1 MTGQSVAA
9 PAFYDDVLSLS
20 TKTTFEAV
28 THALMTTPLTDASG
42 QTFGDGLTLIERVDT
57 VKGEIPGASGDRQ
70 FRMYVRLTANARD
83 MMERSR
89 EFKRA
94 MDNSV
99 YHKGY
104 PFNYRERR
112 GTPSIQVSVALDG
125 RQADVDV
132 DYRSSMFPIMLFNG
146 HLSSSNSD
154 VRAGNNV
161 DRHDGQWS
169 GLQDWWRSF
178 FGVDL
183 TKAPDGVDT
192 AASLALPKV
201 PRAGK
206 KNFQVMSRDF
216 LQAWLVEGNAV
227 AAMGYVSERAYAC
240 LAEDT
245 PDPSAFD
252 RGLAPYQIM
261 VNLKAAYDAL
271 GPHASLAGLTTGMQ
285 LTQPGLKAV
294 RHADQA
300 QYAIYEVRDDV
311 AARFDCASRM
321 TPGSA
326 ATRPDDAGEHF
337 GTVFRIAGSRKD
349 ASIALLWAKED
360 GYWKIVSWQAEP
372 EGDRTPPPS
381 PPPLPRAERVKP
393 DLTLVR
399 AAKGFVDAWID
410 PQGLRR
416 RVWIPVQQVL
426 RVLRRDARTR
436 RPAVHIVRRRR
447 PEGSRQPRTCRPMG
461 GHDQS
466 ARHDHRGGRTAPP
479 VDSRDGA
486 AVLARVQ
493 HDELSHRARRFGR
506 V

>member
-1 MTGQSVAA
+1 MPTLSPLRFSRAVGILTSVVVSGLTVLPAAQQPLRRVGGAYSELDQRRQQLVNDWVQRFASVTGQSVAA

-42 QTFGDGLTLIERVDT
+42 QTFGDGLTLIERIDT

-326 ATRPDDAGEHF
+326 ATRPGDAGEHF

-381 PPPLPRAERVKP
+381 
-393 DLTLVR
+393 R
-399 AAKGFVDAWID
+399 AAACHGPSASSRISRSCARPRVSWT
-410 PQGLRR
+410 PGLS
-416 RVWIPVQQVL
+416 
-426 RVLRRDARTR
+426 ARTTTR
-436 RPAVHIVRRRR
+436 RL
-447 PEGSRQPRTCRPMG
+447 
-461 GHDQS
+461 
-466 ARHDHRGGRTAPP
+466 
-479 VDSRDGA
+479 DSCPTGA
-486 AVLARVQ
+486 T
-493 HDELSHRARRFGR
+493 RATT
-506 V
+506 